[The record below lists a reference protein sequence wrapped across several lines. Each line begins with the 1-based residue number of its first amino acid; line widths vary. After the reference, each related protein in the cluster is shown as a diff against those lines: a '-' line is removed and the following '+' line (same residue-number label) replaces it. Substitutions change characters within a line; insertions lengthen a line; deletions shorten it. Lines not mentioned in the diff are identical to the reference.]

1 MRVKICPKAY
11 NLCDRT
17 ELNGTPD
24 ILVVQ
29 PELDATVVFLILN
42 SDKVYPVWPSPG
54 WKMNYIDTTEAPIKL
69 HPGYYYFLKVKKF
82 TWFFYP

>member
-1 MRVKICPKAY
+1 MKVKICPKAY

-42 SDKVYPVWPSPG
+42 SDKVYPV
-54 WKMNYIDTTEAPIKL
+54 
-69 HPGYYYFLKVKKF
+69 
-82 TWFFYP
+82 